1 MPNKGIVLG
10 LDLRGGSHL
19 IFEVDLNRARQITV
33 ERIGMHLQNLLEK
46 KGLKSSLKVE
56 GEKIYI
62 HPGNDEI
69 KN

>member
-1 MPNKGIVLG
+1 
-10 LDLRGGSHL
+10 
-19 IFEVDLNRARQITV
+19 V

-62 HPGNDEI
+62 HPGMM
-69 KN
+69 K